1 MVMQLACASL
11 LATST
16 FVATS
21 TQAGTLEDVQA
32 RAAFGCVVRTSGEW
46 HGFNFCS
53 ATAPAVFGDP
63 KAIKAGTSM
72 RVGPKAGTE
81 FNLADY
87 FHANDMKY
95 EAVTIE
101 TNDTIGIDPEY
112 HAILPEIIP
121 KESPAT
127 HQIEGRSCEDPVVLD
142 EKILKA
148 PSRPP
153 SVKAT
158 RVRSSARE
166 PTGPTTSSSR
176 SALTAISSSA
186 TSEKVRADPM
196 ARSFSTAPVQI
207 NHGTHF
213 RPRARRSS
221 EGSSEGLY
229 PEQRRHPKGETAS
242 GLGERSE

>member
-153 SVKAT
+153 IRQGNQGAELGS
-158 RVRSSARE
+158 
-166 PTGPTTSSSR
+166 
-176 SALTAISSSA
+176 
-186 TSEKVRADPM
+186 RADW
-196 ARSFSTAPVQI
+196 AYNVLKSV
-207 NHGTHF
+207 GTYRDIF
-213 RPRARRSS
+213 ERNIRES
-221 EGSSEGLY
+221 EGGPDGSVLFDSTRADK
-229 PEQRRHPKGETAS
+229 PWHP
-242 GLGERSE
+242 LPPPRPPFL